1 MKRNFLSSFLG
12 RLGDLG
18 GSSLASKTI
27 LYLIWEESAMAD
39 GGRERE
45 RLERLR
51 KIMRM
56 EKKENNLS
64 KKFPLRPL
72 VIFLTHILKG
82 G

>member
-1 MKRNFLSSFLG
+1 
-12 RLGDLG
+12 
-18 GSSLASKTI
+18 
-27 LYLIWEESAMAD
+27 MAD

>member
-27 LYLIWEESAMAD
+27 LFLIWEESAMAD

-45 RLERLR
+45 REIRAF
-51 KIMRM
+51 
-56 EKKENNLS
+56 EEDSENGKEG
-64 KKFPLRPL
+64 KQCK
-72 VIFLTHILKG
+72 
-82 G
+82 